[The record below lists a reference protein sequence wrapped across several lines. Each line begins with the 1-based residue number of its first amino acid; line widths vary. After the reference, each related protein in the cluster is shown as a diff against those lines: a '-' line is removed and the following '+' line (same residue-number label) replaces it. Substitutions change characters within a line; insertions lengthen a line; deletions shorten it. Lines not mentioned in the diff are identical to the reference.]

1 MNAKRVLI
9 IAIFVAL
16 AVAAYALDL
25 RQYLTLESLRDHRA
39 ALAAFVEGHGL
50 AAALLFILIYTLAV
64 AFSIPGAT
72 IMTLA
77 GGLLFG
83 AILGAFCSVVGA
95 TLGASILFL
104 AARTALGDLLRRKAG
119 PFVTQMAKGFE
130 RNAFNYLLFLRLVPA
145 FPFWAVNLAAAVLGM
160 GFTRFVLATGL
171 GIIPAS
177 FVFSSFG
184 AGLGR
189 VFDAGG
195 AVTLSSAL
203 SPQLLAGLIGLGL
216 LALVPVVV
224 ARLRRQS

>member
-1 MNAKRVLI
+1 MNAKSVLI
-9 IAIFVAL
+9 IAVFVAL
-16 AVAAYALDL
+16 AAASYALDL
-25 RQYLTLESLRDHRA
+25 RQYLTLDSLRDHRA
-39 ALAAFVEGHGL
+39 ALLAFVEVHGL
-50 AAALLFILIYTLAV
+50 GAALLFITAYTLVV
-64 AFSIPGAT
+64 AFSIPGAA

-83 AILGAFCSVVGA
+83 AVVGA
-95 TLGASILFL
+95 LFSVIGATFGSSILFL

-119 PFVTQMAKGFE
+119 PLVTQMAEGFQ

-145 FPFWAVNLAAAVLGM
+145 FPFWAVNLAAALLGM
-160 GFTRFVLATGL
+160 GFTQFLLATFL

-177 FVFSSFG
+177 AVFSSFG

-216 LALVPVVV
+216 LALVPVIVE
-224 ARLRRQS
+224 RMRRPS